1 MFFSAEIKS
10 DDIAETIH
18 RADATKACAETLR
31 EECKNVKFGLKGSF
45 NSAEDMDI
53 SYSNFT

>member
-1 MFFSAEIKS
+1 MFFSAEVKS
-10 DDIAETIH
+10 EDIAETI
-18 RADATKACAETLR
+18 RRTDATKACAETLR
-31 EECKNVKFGLKGSF
+31 EECKKFKFGLKGSF